1 MPVPP
6 AEEPITVV
14 IAPSAQQMID
24 EAVEHWSAAHGEL
37 DDNPLIDQIQRAG
50 RVLQEHPQLGLLV
63 RRGLFRYETRSLPL
77 ASGWR
82 LYYRFHAQRR
92 LVEVV
97 AVWYGRRGTGPRL

>member
-1 MPVPP
+1 MQP
-6 AEEPITVV
+6 ADEPITVV

-24 EAVEHWSAAHGEL
+24 EAVEHWSSVHGDL

-50 RVLQEHPQLGLLV
+50 CLLQAHPQLGLLV

-82 LYYRFHAQRR
+82 LYERVHAQRR

-97 AVWYGRRGTGPRL
+97 VVWSGRRATGPRR